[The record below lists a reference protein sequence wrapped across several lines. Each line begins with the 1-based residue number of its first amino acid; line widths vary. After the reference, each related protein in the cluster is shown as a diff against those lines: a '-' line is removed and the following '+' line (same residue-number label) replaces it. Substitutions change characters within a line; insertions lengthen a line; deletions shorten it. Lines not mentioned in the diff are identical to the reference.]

1 MCTSL
6 AVGSVCV
13 VLLLVGG
20 AHALGDDVLWEIN
33 VSFCSLLHFVF
44 LSPFFVGVYFLV
56 WLFAIQV
63 FFTVFVDLS
72 LLIFKNETL
81 KTNRNLFVM
90 VRPL

>member
-63 FFTVFVDLS
+63 FLQC
-72 LLIFKNETL
+72 LLIFL
-81 KTNRNLFVM
+81 CSYLRM
-90 VRPL
+90 RH

>member
-13 VLLLVGG
+13 VLLLVCG
-20 AHALGDDVLWEIN
+20 AHTLGDDVLWEIN

-44 LSPFFVGVYFLV
+44 LSPFFVGVYFFMV
-56 WLFAIQV
+56 ICNTS